1 MSMKRNWYGR
11 DVGLSTRMFITMFL
25 LGVLYLAFLT
35 VLWSVG
41 VDYLSMVII
50 AGVLLAVQYFMSD
63 KLALWSMGAK
73 EVSVEQAPHL
83 HGMIERLSVMAG
95 IPKPRVAIAENS
107 MPNAFATGRSPSKSV
122 VAVTTALMDRLDD
135 PELEAVLAHELTHV
149 KNRDVTV
156 ITLAS
161 FFSTVAFF
169 IMRFSMFGG
178 MGSGFG
184 GRRSRDQS
192 GQAVLLVYVASIVVW
207 LFSFFLIRALSRYRE
222 LAADRGSAI
231 LTGAPSHLAS
241 ALMKISDTM
250 KRIPQQDLRQAE
262 GMNAFF
268 IIPALRGSS
277 LMELFS
283 THPSLERRL
292 DQLRRMEMDMER
304 P

>member
-1 MSMKRNWYGR
+1 MKRNWYGR

-25 LGVLYLAFLT
+25 LGALYLAFLT
-35 VLWSVG
+35 VLWSAG

-50 AGVLLAVQYFMSD
+50 AGILLAVQYFMSD

-73 EVSVEQAPHL
+73 EVTMEQEPRL

-95 IPKPRVAIAENS
+95 IPKPRVAIAKNS
-107 MPNAFATGRSPSKSV
+107 MPNAFATGRNPSKSV
-122 VAVTTALMDRLDD
+122 VAVTTALMERLDE
-135 PELEAVLAHELTHV
+135 PEIEAVLAHELTHV
-149 KNRDVTV
+149 KNRDVAV

-169 IMRFSMFGG
+169 IMRISMFAG

-184 GRRSRDQS
+184 GRRSRDQL
-192 GQAVLLVYVASIVVW
+192 GQALMLVYLASIVVW
-207 LFSFFLIRALSRYRE
+207 LISFFLIRALSRYRE

-250 KRIPQQDLRQAE
+250 KRIPEQDLRQAE

-268 IIPALRGSS
+268 IIPAIRGSS

-292 DQLRRMEMDMER
+292 EQLRKMEMDMER
-304 P
+304 H